1 MSQQRPNG
9 HSGLKTSDQSTKYDK
24 LLYECDFIV
33 DEPDEEEQ
41 YNNGYFDKWMKD
53 ILEKES
59 TKDHKKPH
67 AISKITESKN
77 RATKKINI
85 INIPK
90 QPTNDHSNEEQIK
103 FTNLNLNQFVQYL
116 SLKITK
122 DKNMNV
128 TKDTLMFLYNH
139 IQKENNMKLLT
150 RDEKRSKEKIYM
162 QLYNYSKLVI
172 QCLEKDPQKYL
183 SPVIIFANY
192 KRNLHKSNIKR
203 VHYLRKMLNI
213 I

>member
-1 MSQQRPNG
+1 MSQQRPNCNT
-9 HSGLKTSDQSTKYDK
+9 HLKTSDQSTQYDK
-24 LLYECDFIV
+24 LLCDLEFII
-33 DEPDEEEQ
+33 DEPDEEEP
-41 YNNGYFDKWMKD
+41 YNNGYFDKLMKN
-53 ILEKES
+53 IFEKES
-59 TKDHKKPH
+59 TKDHKKSH
-67 AISKITESKN
+67 EISKITENKN
-77 RATKKINI
+77 QAQKKFNI

-90 QPTNDHSNEEQIK
+90 QPENNQSNEEQIK

-122 DKNMNV
+122 DKNMKV

-139 IQKENNMKLLT
+139 IRKENNMKLLT
-150 RDEKRSKEKIYM
+150 RDEKRSKKKIYM